1 MAGILQDRVAIVTG
15 SGRGIGR
22 GIAVEYAREGAK
34 VVVASRSQ
42 GSIDGTLAEIAALG
56 GTAIGVTCDVGRHDD
71 VLRTVAR
78 TVERFGGIDILV
90 NNAQSFGTP
99 EAPEGSCG
107 TTPLEDYRDAEWD
120 FTLLTGPTASF
131 RFMKAAFPYL
141 KASGQGRVI
150 NFGSS
155 NGQRGAAGTV
165 AYNAAKEA
173 IRALT
178 RTAANE
184 WGRYGITCNVI
195 NPGIETD
202 AYRDYMQKHPELQ
215 SDATPRNPMRRMG
228 DAYADGGRVAVFLA
242 GPDAS
247 YLTGMTFM
255 VNGGGFMYP

>member
-1 MAGILQDRVAIVTG
+1 MAGVLADRVAIVTG

-22 GIAVEYAREGAK
+22 GIAVEFAKEGAK

-42 GSIDGTLAEIAALG
+42 GSIDATLAEIEHAG
-56 GTAIGVTCDVGRHDD
+56 GTAIGAQCDVGSHDD
-71 VLRTVAR
+71 IKRTVDA
-78 TVERFGGIDILV
+78 TVAKFGAIDILV

-99 EAPEGSCG
+99 EAPDASCG

-120 FTLLTGPTASF
+120 LTFLTGPTASY

-141 KASGQGRVI
+141 KASGRGRII

-155 NGQRGAAGTV
+155 YGQMGFPGTV

-173 IRALT
+173 TRTLT

-184 WGRYGITCNVI
+184 WGQHGITCNVI
-195 NPGIETD
+195 NPAVETD
-202 AYRDYMQKHPELQ
+202 AFKDYVTLHPEFIPQEL
-215 SDATPRNPMRRMG
+215 PRIPMRRFG
-228 DAYADGGRVAVFLA
+228 HPYTDAGRIAVFIA

-247 YLTGMTFM
+247 FLTGMTFM
-255 VNGGGFMYP
+255 VDGGFLLYP